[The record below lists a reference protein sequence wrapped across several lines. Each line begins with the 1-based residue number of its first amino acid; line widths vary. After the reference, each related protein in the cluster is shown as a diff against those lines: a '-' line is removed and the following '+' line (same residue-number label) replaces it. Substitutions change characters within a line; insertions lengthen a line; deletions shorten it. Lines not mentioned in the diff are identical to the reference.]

1 MLCFFCALF
10 CILCTIPF
18 LYPILISCAYSVFV
32 LNLGAVCLFF
42 FCVSYEELSTH
53 PCPPFSLFVFHFRF
67 RLFTFQ
73 PPLQRASLAK
83 AVWKLFASLEKGG
96 GPRQGKPE
104 GFHRNLRNLKRTCVT
119 FNPLFASLEKGG
131 GLPKATRR
139 DFLKKDYKKVHYFLI
154 PQSTHFVRS
163 QLPLQ
168 GSLNNPSVICAI
180 ASLEKGG
187 GLPKASRRDFVEL
200 YGI

>member
-1 MLCFFCALF
+1 MKQVYQTPDFDVSAYELDDISTISIGTGPVEGGDSGWVEIWRSCSNRSDLLTIISRARFALLCFFCALF

-53 PCPPFSLFVFHFRF
+53 PCPPFSLFVFHFCF

-83 AVWKLFASLEKGG
+83 AVWKLFASLAKGG
-96 GPRQGKPE
+96 GPR
-104 GFHRNLRNLKRTCVT
+104 
-119 FNPLFASLEKGG
+119 
-131 GLPKATRR
+131 
-139 DFLKKDYKKVHYFLI
+139 
-154 PQSTHFVRS
+154 
-163 QLPLQ
+163 
-168 GSLNNPSVICAI
+168 
-180 ASLEKGG
+180 
-187 GLPKASRRDFVEL
+187 
-200 YGI
+200 

>member
-1 MLCFFCALF
+1 M
-10 CILCTIPF
+10 
-18 LYPILISCAYSVFV
+18 
-32 LNLGAVCLFF
+32 
-42 FCVSYEELSTH
+42 
-53 PCPPFSLFVFHFRF
+53 
-67 RLFTFQ
+67 
-73 PPLQRASLAK
+73 
-83 AVWKLFASLEKGG
+83 
-96 GPRQGKPE
+96 
-104 GFHRNLRNLKRTCVT
+104 CVT

-131 GLPKATRR
+131 GLPKASRR

-187 GLPKASRRDFVEL
+187 GLPKASRRDSAEL

>member
-1 MLCFFCALF
+1 M
-10 CILCTIPF
+10 LCTIPF

-42 FCVSYEELSTH
+42 FCMSYEELSTH

-83 AVWKLFASLEKGG
+83 AVWKLFASL
-96 GPRQGKPE
+96 
-104 GFHRNLRNLKRTCVT
+104 V
-119 FNPLFASLEKGG
+119 KGG
-131 GLPKATRR
+131 GLPKASRR

-163 QLPLQ
+163 QLLTGARPLCHYVTFPHTE
-168 GSLNNPSVICAI
+168 GNHPI
-180 ASLEKGG
+180 
-187 GLPKASRRDFVEL
+187 
-200 YGI
+200 